1 MVEFLWCELKPH
13 SYFLLVNFLS
23 MSIISSVMQVSAYE
37 AYANESLTIGVK
49 NLLGLF
55 VLFALVT
62 LIMAFAAFLVYIF
75 KDSFSNKYQKAYIS
89 TQIVFLATALFIAF
103 VLFVISLANDSKTP
117 YFAIYIQRW
126 TFTIL
131 FLILDLKWSL
141 RLKELMHQT
150 IGGGDAE
157 ERRPLN
163 AGNDLN
169 A

>member
-13 SYFLLVNFLS
+13 SYFLLINFIS
-23 MSIISSVMQVSAYE
+23 MSLISSVMQVTGYE
-37 AYANESLTIGVK
+37 IFYNKSLTLGIK

-55 VLFALVT
+55 VLFALIT
-62 LIMAFAAFLVYIF
+62 LVMAFAAFLVYIF
-75 KDSFSNKYQKAYIS
+75 KDTYSNNYQKAYIS
-89 TQIVFLATALFIAF
+89 TQIVFLITALFIAF
-103 VLFVISLANDSKTP
+103 VLFIISLANDSKTE

-131 FLILDLKWSL
+131 FLVLTLRWSL
-141 RLKELMHQT
+141 RLKEIMHQT

-163 AGNDLN
+163 AGNEQN